1 MDAKLKLLEMIQ
13 EIIKRMANNS
23 FMLKGWSVTLVTAMM
38 ALFEKASGRFSL
50 VYYIPIIMFWT
61 LDSYYLQI
69 ERKYRV
75 LYKKTA
81 GATKEEELDYTL
93 SLIDSD
99 RSQKTAYDQALFS
112 KTELAFYLPLAI
124 LTAVATVV
132 FC

>member
-1 MDAKLKLLEMIQ
+1 MDKKLKLLEMIQ

-38 ALFEKASGRFSL
+38 ALFGKAPGRFSL
-50 VYYIPIIMFWT
+50 AYYIPIIMFWF
-61 LDSYYLQI
+61 LDSYYLQV

-75 LYKKTA
+75 LYKRMA
-81 GATKEEELDYTL
+81 NASEEELEYTL
-93 SLIDSD
+93 ALQESN
-99 RSQKTAYDQALFS
+99 RSEKTAYDQSLFS

-124 LTAVATVV
+124 LTTAAVFA